1 MIKGETAWRGGAGG
15 EDYHHGQVTLGIQPH
30 KTQFGSLPPNSLN
43 PMCFRRL
50 KK

>member
-15 EDYHHGQVTLGIQPH
+15 ESQVT

-43 PMCFRRL
+43 PMFPTL